1 MKSSI
6 FNRPHLVIMVGIP
19 GSGRSYF
26 AEHFAET
33 FKAPII
39 SYDKLQ
45 QELFLNSLH
54 DKASV
59 KIINGVIYYILSETL
74 KTERTVIL
82 DGPVFS
88 KESNDLIS
96 KIAKQFGY
104 EPLYVWVQTD
114 PITAK
119 QRALKHIAGKP
130 VMSLDQFEELV
141 KQFNPP
147 KLSTNIIVISG
158 KHTYASQLKIVL
170 KYLAEPI

>member
-6 FNRPHLVIMVGIP
+6 LNRPHLIIMVGIP
-19 GSGRSYF
+19 GSGRSFF

-45 QELFLNSLH
+45 QVLFANSLC
-54 DKASV
+54 DKTSE
-59 KIINGVIYYILSETL
+59 KMINRVIYYTLGETL
-74 KTERTVIL
+74 KTERTVVL
-82 DGPVFS
+82 DGPIFS
-88 KESNDLIS
+88 KEINNLIS
-96 KIAKQFGY
+96 KITKQFNY
-104 EPLYVWVQTD
+104 EPLYVWAQTD

-119 QRALKHIAGKP
+119 KRALKHTADKP
-130 VMSLDQFEELV
+130 VMSLGQFEELV

-147 KLSTNIIVISG
+147 KRTTNTIVISG